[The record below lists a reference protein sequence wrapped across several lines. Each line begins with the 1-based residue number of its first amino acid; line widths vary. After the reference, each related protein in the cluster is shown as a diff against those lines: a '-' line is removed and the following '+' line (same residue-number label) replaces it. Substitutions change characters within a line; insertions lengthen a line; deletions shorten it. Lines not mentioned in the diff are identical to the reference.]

1 MSSSDPVKVSVI
13 VPAYRAEATLAR
25 AVSALLAQ
33 RFSGRMEVI
42 VVASGDHE
50 AQLPVLPRRPGLRLQ
65 THTPRLA
72 AAAAR
77 NLGARMAQGDALAFT
92 DADVIVSERWLQC
105 LWEASEGRWG
115 VAGAIANGTPAN
127 VAGTVEYLVEF
138 FDLNPG
144 RDEPSEHGAT
154 ANLFLPRQLW
164 EAYGPFPD
172 GMEGCEDTWV
182 TSRLH
187 ADGKLRFCSAA
198 VVHHL
203 NRQRLGAV
211 LAHQYRLGA
220 SHARLAVRQGC
231 APRYP
236 IAHSALVTVGRIRYL
251 YRMLRRWTPA
261 DLRHARRLGPLVVA
275 GFGAWGTGLAT
286 EALRCKRE
294 SNHRTGLQS

>member
-1 MSSSDPVKVSVI
+1 MI

-25 AVSALLAQ
+25 SVRALLAQ

-50 AQLPVLPRRPGLRLQ
+50 AQLPALPRRPGLRVE
-65 THTPRLA
+65 THIPRLA

-77 NLGARMAQGDALAFT
+77 NLGARIARGDALAFT
-92 DADVIVSERWLQC
+92 DADVIVSESWLQC
-105 LWEASEGRWG
+105 LWDASEGRCG
-115 VAGAIANGTPAN
+115 VAGAIANGTPAS

-138 FDLNPG
+138 FDLNPE
-144 RDEPSEHGAT
+144 RDAPSEHGAT
-154 ANLFLPRQLW
+154 ANLFLPRALW

-187 ADGKLRFCSAA
+187 ADGRLRFCSAA

-211 LAHQYRLGA
+211 LGHQYRLGA
-220 SHARLAVRQGC
+220 SHARLAVMQG
-231 APRYP
+231 RVSRHP
-236 IAHSALVTVGRIRYL
+236 IAHSALVTAGRIRYL

-261 DLRHARRLGPLVVA
+261 DLRRARWLGPLVVA
-275 GFGAWGTGLAT
+275 GFGAWGAGLAV

-294 SNHRTGLQS
+294 SDHRTEFQP

>member
-1 MSSSDPVKVSVI
+1 MI

-25 AVSALLAQ
+25 SVRALLAQ

-50 AQLPVLPRRPGLRLQ
+50 AQLPALPRRPGLRVE
-65 THTPRLA
+65 THIPRLA

-77 NLGARMAQGDALAFT
+77 NLGARIARGDALAFT
-92 DADVIVSERWLQC
+92 DADVIVSESWLQC
-105 LWEASEGRWG
+105 LWDASEGRCG
-115 VAGAIANGTPAN
+115 VAGAIANGTPAS

-138 FDLNPG
+138 FDLNPE
-144 RDEPSEHGAT
+144 RDAPSEHGAT
-154 ANLFLPRQLW
+154 ANLFLPRALW

-187 ADGKLRFCSAA
+187 ADGRLRFCSAA

-211 LAHQYRLGA
+211 LGHQYRLELPTRGWRSCRA
-220 SHARLAVRQGC
+220 AF
-231 APRYP
+231 P
-236 IAHSALVTVGRIRYL
+236 VTPSPT
-251 YRMLRRWTPA
+251 RRWSRPGGSGTCIACSGDGRRRISVAPA
-261 DLRHARRLGPLVVA
+261 GSVRWWWRASAPGGRVWPS
-275 GFGAWGTGLAT
+275 
-286 EALRCKRE
+286 KR
-294 SNHRTGLQS
+294 